1 MAHIDY
7 YFSTL
12 SPYVYLAGNRLEAIA
27 AQHGATIA
35 YKPFDLLQAFP
46 RTGGQKPAD
55 RHPARLAY
63 RAQELPRQ
71 ARKLGMA
78 LNMKPAFWPVN
89 PAPSSYAIIAAQAA
103 GGGDMGALVHALLR
117 ATWQEER
124 DISDDGL
131 IRDCLSAA
139 GFPPIWQTKA
149 CWPGQK
155 PTPPTWK
162 RRSAAGCLVLP
173 SILSIAVRCIG
184 AKTGWMIWPPIWQGI
199 CKCPLICAVPCPP
212 IGCAWGR
219 GRARRY

>member
-12 SPYVYLAGNRLEAIA
+12 SPYVYLAGTRLEAIA
-27 AQHGATIA
+27 ARHGATIA

-55 RHPARLAY
+55 RHPSRLAY

-71 ARKLGMA
+71 AKKLGMA

-103 GGGDMGALVHALLR
+103 GGGDLGALVHGLVR
-117 ATWQEER
+117 ATWAEER
-124 DISDDGL
+124 DISDDGV

-139 GFPPIWQTKA
+139 GFAPDLADKGLLAGAETYAANLEEAVARGVFGAPFYIVDS
-149 CWPGQK
+149 GQMF
-155 PTPPTWK
+155 WGQD
-162 RRSAAGCLVLP
+162 RLDDLAAHLAGDL
-173 SILSIAVRCIG
+173 
-184 AKTGWMIWPPIWQGI
+184 
-199 CKCPLICAVPCPP
+199 
-212 IGCAWGR
+212 
-219 GRARRY
+219 